1 VPALGHLMV
10 DLILLKT
17 IEEIINSFNKVL
29 KLKLNHFSKE
39 SFNEIKNVTLF
50 LVGII
55 VLVLGTL
62 IIIFDYPQIEYFEN
76 IDFELYYSLLDKEKE
91 IHQRLI
97 IEFTIGLVI
106 LGLGVLLL
114 VGSFLNRFENGF
126 R

>member
-1 VPALGHLMV
+1 M
-10 DLILLKT
+10 
-17 IEEIINSFNKVL
+17 
-29 KLKLNHFSKE
+29 
-39 SFNEIKNVTLF
+39 EIKNVTLF

>member
-1 VPALGHLMV
+1 M
-10 DLILLKT
+10 
-17 IEEIINSFNKVL
+17 
-29 KLKLNHFSKE
+29 
-39 SFNEIKNVTLF
+39 EIKNVTLF

-55 VLVLGTL
+55 LLVLGTL

-76 IDFELYYSLLDKEKE
+76 IDFKLYNSLLVEEKE
-91 IHQRLI
+91 IHQRLV

-106 LGLGVLLL
+106 LGVGVLLL

>member
-1 VPALGHLMV
+1 M
-10 DLILLKT
+10 
-17 IEEIINSFNKVL
+17 
-29 KLKLNHFSKE
+29 
-39 SFNEIKNVTLF
+39 EIKNVTLF
-50 LVGII
+50 LMGII

-76 IDFELYYSLLDKEKE
+76 IDFKLYYSLLDEEKD

-106 LGLGVLLL
+106 LGLGILLL
-114 VGSFLNRFENGF
+114 VCSCLNRFENGF

>member
-1 VPALGHLMV
+1 M
-10 DLILLKT
+10 
-17 IEEIINSFNKVL
+17 
-29 KLKLNHFSKE
+29 
-39 SFNEIKNVTLF
+39 EIKNVTLF

-55 VLVLGTL
+55 LLVLGTL

-76 IDFELYYSLLDKEKE
+76 IDFKLYNSLLVEEKE
-91 IHQRLI
+91 IHQRLV

-106 LGLGVLLL
+106 FGLGVLLL

>member
-1 VPALGHLMV
+1 M
-10 DLILLKT
+10 
-17 IEEIINSFNKVL
+17 
-29 KLKLNHFSKE
+29 
-39 SFNEIKNVTLF
+39 EIKNVTLF

-76 IDFELYYSLLDKEKE
+76 IDFELYYSLLDEEKE

>member
-1 VPALGHLMV
+1 LPKG
-10 DLILLKT
+10 
-17 IEEIINSFNKVL
+17 SFNG
-29 KLKLNHFSKE
+29 
-39 SFNEIKNVTLF
+39 IKNVTLF

-76 IDFELYYSLLDKEKE
+76 IDFKLYNSLLVEEKE
-91 IHQRLI
+91 FHQRLV
-97 IEFTIGLVI
+97 IEFTIGLII

>member
-1 VPALGHLMV
+1 M
-10 DLILLKT
+10 
-17 IEEIINSFNKVL
+17 
-29 KLKLNHFSKE
+29 
-39 SFNEIKNVTLF
+39 EIKNVTLF

-55 VLVLGTL
+55 LLVLGTL

-76 IDFELYYSLLDKEKE
+76 IDFESYNSLLVEEKE
-91 IHQRLI
+91 FHQRLV

-114 VGSFLNRFENGF
+114 VGSSLNRFENRF

>member
-1 VPALGHLMV
+1 M
-10 DLILLKT
+10 
-17 IEEIINSFNKVL
+17 
-29 KLKLNHFSKE
+29 
-39 SFNEIKNVTLF
+39 EIKNVTLL

-76 IDFELYYSLLDKEKE
+76 IDFELYYSLLDEEKE
-91 IHQRLI
+91 FHQRLV

>member
-1 VPALGHLMV
+1 M
-10 DLILLKT
+10 
-17 IEEIINSFNKVL
+17 
-29 KLKLNHFSKE
+29 
-39 SFNEIKNVTLF
+39 EIKNVTLF

-55 VLVLGTL
+55 LLVLGTL

-76 IDFELYYSLLDKEKE
+76 IDFKLYNSLLVEEKE
-91 IHQRLI
+91 IHQRLV

>member
-1 VPALGHLMV
+1 M
-10 DLILLKT
+10 
-17 IEEIINSFNKVL
+17 
-29 KLKLNHFSKE
+29 
-39 SFNEIKNVTLF
+39 EIKNVTLF

-55 VLVLGTL
+55 LLVLGTL

-76 IDFELYYSLLDKEKE
+76 IDFESYNSLLVEEKE
-91 IHQRLI
+91 FHQRLV

-114 VGSFLNRFENGF
+114 VGSSLNRFENGF

>member
-1 VPALGHLMV
+1 M
-10 DLILLKT
+10 
-17 IEEIINSFNKVL
+17 
-29 KLKLNHFSKE
+29 
-39 SFNEIKNVTLF
+39 EIKNVTLF

-91 IHQRLI
+91 IHQRLV

-114 VGSFLNRFENGF
+114 VGSCLNRFENGF

>member
-1 VPALGHLMV
+1 M
-10 DLILLKT
+10 
-17 IEEIINSFNKVL
+17 
-29 KLKLNHFSKE
+29 
-39 SFNEIKNVTLF
+39 EIKNVTLF

-76 IDFELYYSLLDKEKE
+76 IDFKLYYSLLDKEKE
-91 IHQRLI
+91 IHQRLV

-106 LGLGVLLL
+106 LGLGILLL
-114 VGSFLNRFENGF
+114 VCSSLNRFENRF

>member
-1 VPALGHLMV
+1 M
-10 DLILLKT
+10 
-17 IEEIINSFNKVL
+17 
-29 KLKLNHFSKE
+29 
-39 SFNEIKNVTLF
+39 EIKNVTLF

-76 IDFELYYSLLDKEKE
+76 IDFELYYSLLDEEKE
-91 IHQRLI
+91 IHQRLV

-106 LGLGVLLL
+106 FGLGVLLL

>member
-1 VPALGHLMV
+1 M
-10 DLILLKT
+10 
-17 IEEIINSFNKVL
+17 
-29 KLKLNHFSKE
+29 
-39 SFNEIKNVTLF
+39 EIKNVTLF

-91 IHQRLI
+91 IHQRLV

>member
-1 VPALGHLMV
+1 M
-10 DLILLKT
+10 
-17 IEEIINSFNKVL
+17 
-29 KLKLNHFSKE
+29 
-39 SFNEIKNVTLF
+39 EIKNVTLF

-106 LGLGVLLL
+106 LGLGVLLI

>member
-1 VPALGHLMV
+1 M
-10 DLILLKT
+10 
-17 IEEIINSFNKVL
+17 
-29 KLKLNHFSKE
+29 
-39 SFNEIKNVTLF
+39 EIKNVTLF

-62 IIIFDYPQIEYFEN
+62 IIIFDYPQIKYFEN
-76 IDFELYYSLLDKEKE
+76 IDFE
-91 IHQRLI
+91 
-97 IEFTIGLVI
+97 FTIWLVI

>member
-1 VPALGHLMV
+1 M
-10 DLILLKT
+10 
-17 IEEIINSFNKVL
+17 
-29 KLKLNHFSKE
+29 
-39 SFNEIKNVTLF
+39 EIKNVTLF

-55 VLVLGTL
+55 LLVLGTL

-76 IDFELYYSLLDKEKE
+76 IDFELYYSPLDKEKE
-91 IHQRLI
+91 IHQRLV